1 MLTLCPAGA
10 GLKQQ
15 RRIARKLHM
24 FGGCPPGRPR
34 FHARQA
40 GAPAGRITVLRCFTI
55 SGKKEME
62 INEAIRDKE
71 VRLIGAD
78 GSQLG
83 IVPVRDALR
92 RAEEANLDLV
102 KIAPQAQP
110 PVCKILDYGKF
121 RFEQQKRE
129 KEARKNQKI
138 VDIKEIR
145 LSLNI
150 DTNDFNTKVAQAAK
164 FLAKG
169 DKVKVSIRF
178 RGREMAH
185 TNLGLEVH
193 KRFAQALPDAVVEKQ
208 PKLEGRS
215 MQMFLAPAKAQ

>member
-1 MLTLCPAGA
+1 
-10 GLKQQ
+10 
-15 RRIARKLHM
+15 
-24 FGGCPPGRPR
+24 
-34 FHARQA
+34 
-40 GAPAGRITVLRCFTI
+40 
-55 SGKKEME
+55 ME

-185 TNLGLEVH
+185 TNLGLV
-193 KRFAQALPDAVVEKQ
+193 KRGHAYRSHLLNGHGKTTKIKRGYRKPAYADKTNTAAVKDMLPY
-208 PKLEGRS
+208 G
-215 MQMFLAPAKAQ
+215 

>member
-1 MLTLCPAGA
+1 MAKDEHLN
-10 GLKQQ
+10 QD
-15 RRIARKLHM
+15 
-24 FGGCPPGRPR
+24 
-34 FHARQA
+34 
-40 GAPAGRITVLRCFTI
+40 I
-55 SGKKEME
+55 SFP
-62 INEAIRDKE
+62 D
-71 VRLIGAD
+71 
-78 GSQLG
+78 
-83 IVPVRDALR
+83 
-92 RAEEANLDLV
+92 
-102 KIAPQAQP
+102 
-110 PVCKILDYGKF
+110 
-121 RFEQQKRE
+121 
-129 KEARKNQKI
+129 QKI

>member
-1 MLTLCPAGA
+1 
-10 GLKQQ
+10 
-15 RRIARKLHM
+15 
-24 FGGCPPGRPR
+24 
-34 FHARQA
+34 
-40 GAPAGRITVLRCFTI
+40 
-55 SGKKEME
+55 ME

-185 TNLGLEVH
+185 TNLGLVVH